1 MSITAITAV
10 MAYQAMD
17 SAGRLAEVA
26 QQEGDDLQKLSGA
39 MSLIA
44 QDFRH
49 ISPRKSR
56 DPEGGAEL
64 KPAFSFSEFALPM
77 LEFTRTG
84 KINPQVERFQR
95 DHLER
100 VHYHLENEKLIR
112 SSWVMIDHYESDEPQ
127 RVVLF
132 REVES
137 FTVEPIKLESSLGVI
152 SSDQPVSPSEIKT
165 YDKWPPVGLKSGI
178 PDGVKITINSKR
190 WGKIIRTFELVGE
203 H

>member
-1 MSITAITAV
+1 MSNLSPFNANRQSGFTLIEVLLAMSITAITAV

-77 LEFTRTG
+77 L
-84 KINPQVERFQR
+84 
-95 DHLER
+95 
-100 VHYHLENEKLIR
+100 
-112 SSWVMIDHYESDEPQ
+112 
-127 RVVLF
+127 
-132 REVES
+132 
-137 FTVEPIKLESSLGVI
+137 
-152 SSDQPVSPSEIKT
+152 
-165 YDKWPPVGLKSGI
+165 
-178 PDGVKITINSKR
+178 
-190 WGKIIRTFELVGE
+190 
-203 H
+203 